1 MHRLLLCAKSMTQ
14 NADYENIGINLINEL
29 EEFKDIRESDVM
41 IAFLSS
47 EKEKKQNHK
56 TIYGECI
63 KVDNNYKWIC
73 PYDFMII
80 LYEPN
85 IADFNDKQIET
96 LIRHELHHI
105 GIDYTDKGLKYYI
118 VPHDI
123 EEFWEIIA
131 DCGLDWSK

>member
-1 MHRLLLCAKSMTQ
+1 MKQ
-14 NADYENIGINLINEL
+14 NKQYEEIAIKLISEL
-29 EEFKDIRESDVM
+29 PEFEDIRESDVL

-47 EKEKKQNHK
+47 EKEKKKSHK
-56 TIYGECI
+56 TVYGECI
-63 KVDNNYKWIC
+63 KVDSNYKWIC

-85 IADFNDKQIET
+85 ITGFNDYQLET

-105 GIDYTDKGLKYYI
+105 GIEYSDTGLKYYI